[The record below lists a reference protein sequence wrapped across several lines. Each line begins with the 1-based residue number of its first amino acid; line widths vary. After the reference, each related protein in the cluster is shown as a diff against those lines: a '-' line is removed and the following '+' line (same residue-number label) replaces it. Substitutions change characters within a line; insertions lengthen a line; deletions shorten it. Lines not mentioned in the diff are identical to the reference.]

1 MDKNRRGEQGHI
13 PFRSGRFFSVGGE
26 WFFSTREGENRGPYS
41 SRGAAEAALLN
52 FVRNR
57 SFAHTTAK
65 KPAVYIRETD
75 AKTEDQPDSGH
86 RFYW

>member
-1 MDKNRRGEQGHI
+1 MDKNRRGERGHI

-26 WFFSTREGENRGPYS
+26 WFFTTREGGNHGPYS
-41 SRGAAEAALLN
+41 NRGIAEAALLN

-65 KPAVYIRETD
+65 KAAVFIHES
-75 AKTEDQPDSGH
+75 EDEDDDKPGDGH

>member
-1 MDKNRRGEQGHI
+1 MDKNRRGERGHI

-26 WFFSTREGENRGPYS
+26 WFFSTREGEDRGPYPN
-41 SRGAAEAALLN
+41 REVAEAALLN

-57 SFAHTTAK
+57 SFAHSPSR
-65 KPAVYIRETD
+65 KPAVYIRESD
-75 AKTEDQPDSGH
+75 EEPGDKPAGGY